1 MDFLSEFEAAAEA
14 PMAVSKTPFF
24 ASRSRSSSTTTREDD
39 ISDISMGASE
49 NRPGGTYG
57 GSDDCEEDELCVQ
70 WQGSQVNAV
79 LDSFL
84 VNTPRK
90 ERMGE
95 SSNAPTLSTTTHAT
109 PSNRPPGPRA
119 RRFNALSS
127 ASSKARSKL
136 SSASTLPTITTSNEE
151 NALPPVAALLQQLT
165 KQSDENLASPSSS
178 SSAFPT
184 PSRGSGNSR
193 QLGRPT
199 SLGSDVF
206 STNRASAPRKALGRA
221 VSGNAV
227 IGRNS
232 GSGIRDL
239 KGKGKLRSDLW
250 TVEEDEHH
258 PAKRFKGDSAGN
270 DTVHQPLKSG
280 KGKEREGDMPPP
292 ALPPEAGGRWQSR
305 MASSSSS
312 LRVPNG
318 NGDIAQ
324 ARTLSQEMMPP
335 PPLAFNPRTSK
346 PTPSASTS
354 ISTHTSPP
362 MLPPDISGVP
372 LKTPRPYAG
381 ATTASSFSTAKKDVT
396 PPVVT
401 KPPTS
406 ASSSAYQPVVK
417 YQNPHPNRQSSQTSR
432 GSQHRLGGLSQNPVY
447 PPASSQAP
455 RASQPAQSKPPS
467 QASSSQTPTTSH
479 QPQPTTQGGPQVPTA
494 ALFSG
499 PAPKVRPAR
508 LGMARSLT
516 FNPPGTEPSYEVG
529 TTVALSQPT
538 SSSSSSSG
546 SVSAANRSSCSYR
559 SGYAGG
565 GAGAHGV
572 LSKAFRVPRS
582 SAEVAKERVENLKVF
597 LGEKVSNSDSA
608 TEAVSAPASLAAMG
622 TGRGATV
629 PKEQERATATGSTSQ
644 GVASTSAV
652 QRGGVAAPRPG
663 RFKPPTLAPAPAP
676 APAPIS
682 GPGSAPS
689 PSGSHQSSGSTTC
702 SSGSNSASSTPP
714 TPEDA
719 EAETAGPGDKGG
731 GEGDVGGDVDK
742 DPYLVEDDPNDSSF
756 GEIDG
761 FDDALL
767 LDACMGY

>member
-1 MDFLSEFEAAAEA
+1 MDFLSEFEAAAAA
-14 PMAVSKTPFF
+14 PMSVSKTPFF

-95 SSNAPTLSTTTHAT
+95 SSNDTTPRLNIFIISLSLPSHFYSPTLSTTTHAT

-119 RRFNALSS
+119 RRSNALSS
-127 ASSKARSKL
+127 SSSKARSKL
-136 SSASTLPTITTSNEE
+136 SSASTLPTITTPNEE
-151 NALPPVAALLQQLT
+151 NALPPVAVILQQLT

-178 SSAFPT
+178 SSAFST
-184 PSRGSGNSR
+184 SSRGSR

-227 IGRNS
+227 IGRDS

-280 KGKEREGDMPPP
+280 KGKERERDMPPP

-305 MASSSSS
+305 MASSSSSSS

-346 PTPSASTS
+346 PIPSTQTS
-354 ISTHTSPP
+354 MSTHTTPP

-372 LKTPRPYAG
+372 PKTSRYAG
-381 ATTASSFSTAKKDVT
+381 ATTASSFSTAKKEIT
-396 PPVVT
+396 PPLTT

-406 ASSSAYQPVVK
+406 ASSSAYQPNVPK
-417 YQNPHPNRQSSQTSR
+417 YQNPHPHRQSSQASR
-432 GSQHRLGGLSQNPVY
+432 GSQHRVGGLSQNPIY
-447 PPASSQAP
+447 PPASSQTP
-455 RASQPAQSKPPS
+455 RTSHPANLGHSKPPPP
-467 QASSSQTPTTSH
+467 ASSSQTPTTSH
-479 QPQPTTQGGPQVPTA
+479 QPQPTTHSGPQGPTA
-494 ALFSG
+494 TLFSG
-499 PAPKVRPAR
+499 PAPKARSAAR
-508 LGMARSLT
+508 LGMARSHT
-516 FNPPGTEPSYEVG
+516 FNPVGTEPSYEVG
-529 TTVALSQPT
+529 TIAAASQPT

-546 SVSAANRSSCSYR
+546 SVGAANRSSCSYR
-559 SGYAGG
+559 SGNAGG

-582 SAEVAKERVENLKVF
+582 SAEVAKERVENLMVF
-597 LGEKVSNSDSA
+597 LG
-608 TEAVSAPASLAAMG
+608 
-622 TGRGATV
+622 R
-629 PKEQERATATGSTSQ
+629 R
-644 GVASTSAV
+644 
-652 QRGGVAAPRPG
+652 
-663 RFKPPTLAPAPAP
+663 
-676 APAPIS
+676 
-682 GPGSAPS
+682 
-689 PSGSHQSSGSTTC
+689 
-702 SSGSNSASSTPP
+702 
-714 TPEDA
+714 
-719 EAETAGPGDKGG
+719 
-731 GEGDVGGDVDK
+731 
-742 DPYLVEDDPNDSSF
+742 
-756 GEIDG
+756 
-761 FDDALL
+761 
-767 LDACMGY
+767 